1 MRFSVV
7 HYAMFGKTKLI
18 KISLYGKMISN
29 PDPLKLM
36 KSIIFIGKPH
46 DGLLVKAILF

>member
-1 MRFSVV
+1 
-7 HYAMFGKTKLI
+7 MFGKTKLI

-36 KSIIFIGKPH
+36 KSIIFIGGKPH